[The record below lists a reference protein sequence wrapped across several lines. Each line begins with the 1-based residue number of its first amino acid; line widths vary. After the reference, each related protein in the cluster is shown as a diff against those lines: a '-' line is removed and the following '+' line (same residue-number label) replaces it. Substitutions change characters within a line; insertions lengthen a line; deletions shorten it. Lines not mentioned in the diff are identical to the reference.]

1 MAETLGPE
9 KFAPPD
15 RRPLEKHSGADQ
27 VTTNIVEGDIR
38 ELGRRDV
45 SFLHPR
51 RSEVAA
57 AEDAALENLDELIRR
72 IAGGSIDEIGRVIR
86 DLESMHDMMRKE
98 GERVSREIVGY
109 ASLGH
114 SATTVMNVITGSIKQ
129 WKDASGRLG
138 GPLR

>member
-15 RRPLEKHSGADQ
+15 RRPLEKHSGTDQ
-27 VTTNIVEGDIR
+27 VTTNIVEGDIG
-38 ELGRRDV
+38 ELARRDV

-57 AEDAALENLDELIRR
+57 AKDAALENLDELIRR
-72 IAGGSIDEIGRVIR
+72 IAGGSMDEIGRVIR
-86 DLESMHDMMRKE
+86 DLEGMHDMIRRE
-98 GERVSREIVGY
+98 GERVSREIVDY

-114 SATTVMNVITGSIKQ
+114 SATTVMNVIAGSIKQ
-129 WKDASGRLG
+129 WKDASDRPG
-138 GPLR
+138 GSLR